1 MLESHSGPGGLHE
14 NTLLVVMGDHGQTLN
29 GDHGGGSA
37 EEVCT
42 TLMVSVHML
51 LLIDIFFANVTW
63 DNILQVETAIFAM
76 NFKEPP
82 SSVPPEFDSHSC
94 QLDLVF
100 TIPLKIKHAGLLVAI
115 RFFYICLRQSFAS
128 SPAY

>member
-1 MLESHSGPGGLHE
+1 VLESQSGPGGLHE

-42 TLMVSVHML
+42 TLMVSVDML
-51 LLIDIFFANVTW
+51 YLINIYFPQFYLY

-76 NFKEPP
+76 SFKEPLSP
-82 SSVPPEFDSHSC
+82 VPPEFDSYSC
-94 QLDLVF
+94 QIDLVF
-100 TIPLKIKHAGLLVAI
+100 TIPLKFKTCINMLV
-115 RFFYICLRQSFAS
+115 
-128 SPAY
+128 